1 MVSGSNLELL
11 LEQGH
16 FVVCGEMSPP
26 QGADKA
32 SILKKCGYF
41 KDVVDAVNLTDNQT
55 AIARMSSAMSS
66 AFALEGGVEP
76 IMQMTCRDR
85 NRLAQQSD
93 ILGAYA
99 AGVRNILCLT
109 GDYMSFGNHPGA
121 KGVFDL
127 DSIQLIHTVADMN
140 AGKFLSGDEIK
151 PPPAMFIG
159 GAANPFAEPFDLRI
173 MRLGKKI
180 AAGARFIQTQ
190 PVFDFP
196 RFERWMQAVR
206 DQGYHERVH
215 ILAGVMPVRSVR
227 ALLHMRDNVPGSLI
241 SDEYIKRMESVKDS
255 KEESAEMGVS
265 MAIEMIQRLHEI
277 PGVHGV
283 HIMPVMWESITPRL
297 VGGAG
302 LLPRPSPERPE
313 PALRP
318 EPVARPEP
326 TAHPEPVEGCK
337 PVTEAVTQ

>member
-1 MVSGSNLELL
+1 MTSGSNLELL

-32 SILKKCGYF
+32 PILKKCGYF

-55 AIARMSSAMSS
+55 AIVRMSSAMSS
-66 AFALEGGVEP
+66 VFALEGGVEP

-99 AGVRNILCLT
+99 AGVKNILCLT
-109 GDYMSFGNHPGA
+109 GDYMSFGNHPDA
-121 KGVFDL
+121 KGAFDL
-127 DSIQLIHTVADMN
+127 DSVQLIHTVADLN
-140 AGKFLSGDEIK
+140 EGKFMSGDEVK

-159 GAANPFAEPFDLRI
+159 GAANPFAEPFDLRVI
-173 MRLGKKI
+173 RLGKKI

-190 PVFDFP
+190 PVFDLP
-196 RFERWMQAVR
+196 RFEKWMAAVR
-206 DQGYHERVH
+206 DEGYDEQTY

-241 SDEYIKRMESVKDS
+241 SDEYIKRMEAVADS
-255 KEESAEMGVS
+255 KEESVETGVA
-265 MAIEMIQRLHEI
+265 MAVEI
-277 PGVHGV
+277 ISRITGIRGVKGV

-297 VGGAG
+297 VGEAG
-302 LLPRPSPERPE
+302 LLPRPKPE
-313 PALRP
+313 
-318 EPVARPEP
+318 
-326 TAHPEPVEGCK
+326 HPEPVEGCV
-337 PVTEAVTQ
+337 PAAEAPTP

>member
-16 FVVCGEMSPP
+16 FAVCGEMSPP

-41 KDVVDAVNLTDNQT
+41 RDVVDAVNLTDNQT
-55 AIARMSSAMSS
+55 AIVRMSSVMSS
-66 AFALEGGVEP
+66 VFALEGGVEP

-99 AGVRNILCLT
+99 AGVKNVLCLT
-109 GDYMSFGNHPGA
+109 GDYMSFGNHPQA

-127 DSIQLIHTVADMN
+127 DSVQLIRTLADMN
-140 AGKFLSGDEIK
+140 EAKFMSGEEIK
-151 PPPAMFIG
+151 PPPKLFIG

-173 MRLGKKI
+173 IRLGKKI
-180 AAGARFIQTQ
+180 AAGAHFIQTQ
-190 PVFDFP
+190 PVFDMP
-196 RFERWMQAVR
+196 RFEKWMAAVR
-206 DQGYHERVH
+206 DEGYDQQVH

-241 SDEYIKRMESVKDS
+241 ADECIKRMESVVDS
-255 KEESAEMGVS
+255 KEESAAMGVA
-265 MAIEMIQRLHEI
+265 MAVETIKRLKQI

-283 HIMPVMWESITPRL
+283 HIMPVMWESITPKL
-297 VGGAG
+297 VEEAG
-302 LLPRPSPERPE
+302 LLPRPQPS
-313 PALRP
+313 
-318 EPVARPEP
+318 
-326 TAHPEPVEGCK
+326 HPEPVEGSERGEE
-337 PVTEAVTQ
+337 PAVASQGAQS